1 MRPHSV
7 LRLSACL
14 LLLLS
19 FPFAAGSQ
27 EANQGFATVRQILQ
41 DNCSACHDWTASFQ
55 GIADPARVTPGSPEK
70 SPLYTMVASDAMPVG
85 GEPLPVTQ
93 KNLLRAWIAAGATE
107 SEEPLSL
114 ALPEAAQPEA
124 AAAASSTVPAPPARR
139 FNKLKFHQVSG
150 FTSASLFL
158 AAGAVGV
165 VQFGTLM
172 SASHAYRDANG
183 IDEDQISSQC
193 ADYIIDLWNDP
204 EHLALRWTHVG
215 LLAAGEGFYL
225 YNTVTGIGMLSK
237 ERPGLSA
244 QDLHRYAFFTH
255 ASLMLAQIMLGVFTT
270 EVLSRGDHW
279 AIIGLGVAHTAVGF
293 TIPLVMIGSGVAV
306 RRMLKM

>member
-1 MRPHSV
+1 MRAHSI

-14 LLLLS
+14 LLFLS
-19 FPFAAGSQ
+19 FPFAAGAQ
-27 EANQGFATVRQILQ
+27 EANQGFLTVRQILQ
-41 DNCSACHDWTASFQ
+41 DNCSACHDWAGSFQ
-55 GIADPARVTPGSPEK
+55 GITDPARVTPGSPEK
-70 SPLYTMVASDAMPVG
+70 SRLYTMVASDEMPMG

-93 KNLLRAWIAAGATE
+93 KNLLLAWIAAGATE
-107 SEEPLSL
+107 SEAPL
-114 ALPEAAQPEA
+114 ALTLPESSEAGAAVAPL
-124 AAAASSTVPAPPARR
+124 PAPEPTPARR

-158 AAGAVGV
+158 AAGAIGV
-165 VQFGTLM
+165 VQFGTLI

-183 IDEDQISSQC
+183 IDENDISSQC

-215 LLAAGEGFYL
+215 LLSAGEGFYL

-255 ASLMLAQIMLGVFTT
+255 ASLMLAQIILGVFTT

-279 AIIGLGVAHTAVGF
+279 SIIGLGVAHTAVGF

>member
-1 MRPHSV
+1 
-7 LRLSACL
+7 
-14 LLLLS
+14 
-19 FPFAAGSQ
+19 
-27 EANQGFATVRQILQ
+27 
-41 DNCSACHDWTASFQ
+41 
-55 GIADPARVTPGSPEK
+55 
-70 SPLYTMVASDAMPVG
+70 MVASDAMPMG

-107 SEEPLSL
+107 SEEPLVMT
-114 ALPEAAQPEA
+114 LPESSEAGAAVAPL
-124 AAAASSTVPAPPARR
+124 PAPDPAAARR

-158 AAGAVGV
+158 AAGAIGV
-165 VQFGTLM
+165 VQFGTLI

-183 IDEDQISSQC
+183 IDEDQISSVC
-193 ADYIIDLWNDP
+193 AAYIMDLWNDP
-204 EHLALRWTHVG
+204 EHQALRWTHVG
-215 LLAAGEGFYL
+215 LLTTGEAFYL
-225 YNTVTGIGMLSK
+225 YNAVTGIGMLSK

-255 ASLMLAQIMLGVFTT
+255 ASLMLAQIILGVFTT

>member
-27 EANQGFATVRQILQ
+27 EANQGFLTVRQILEA
-41 DNCSACHDWTASFQ
+41 NCSACHDWTASFQ
-55 GIADPARVTPGSPEK
+55 GIADPARVTPGSQEK
-70 SPLYTMVASDAMPVG
+70 SPLYTMVASDAMPMG

-93 KNLLRAWIAAGATE
+93 KNLLLAWIAAGATE

-124 AAAASSTVPAPPARR
+124 AAAPSSAVPAPPARR

-158 AAGAVGV
+158 AAGV
-165 VQFGTLM
+165 VATVQWGTM
-172 SASHAYRDANG
+172 MAAGHEYREAMG
-183 IDEDQISSQC
+183 IDDYENSPLC
-193 ADYIIDLWNDP
+193 AAYLMNLWNDP
-204 EHLALRWTHVG
+204 EHQALRWTHVG
-215 LLAAGEGFYL
+215 LLSAGEAFYL

-255 ASLMLAQIMLGVFTT
+255 ASLMLAQIILGVFTT
-270 EVLSRGDHW
+270 EVLSSGDH
-279 AIIGLGVAHTAVGF
+279 AAMLGVGIAHTAIGI